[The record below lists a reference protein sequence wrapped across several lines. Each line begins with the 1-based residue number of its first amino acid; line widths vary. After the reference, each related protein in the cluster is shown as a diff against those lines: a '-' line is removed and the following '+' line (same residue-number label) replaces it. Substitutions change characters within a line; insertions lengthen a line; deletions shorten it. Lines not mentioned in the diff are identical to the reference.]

1 LTFMLLIQEKF
12 GPDTRKVFEKMEQ
25 AAQHPDIAGLK
36 AVWKKLIVAADVRRL
51 TSKSEIKM
59 EPRHLGCYS
68 WKRKAR
74 YSRTIAFNCALN
86 ASTTLACAAFASA
99 SVNVLSTAR

>member
-1 LTFMLLIQEKF
+1 MFMLLIQEKF

-51 TSKSEIKM
+51 TSKSEIKIGASS
-59 EPRHLGCYS
+59 PRLLQVEEKS
-68 WKRKAR
+68 
-74 YSRTIAFNCALN
+74 ALFPHRRLQLRLERFHDFRVC
-86 ASTTLACAAFASA
+86 SIHFG
-99 SVNVLSTAR
+99 VG